1 MTSEAQASASQTSLC
16 RGGRGTFFK
25 CFNFMYDCY
34 RESICD
40 TACVWQPE
48 DNFWE
53 HRSLLPTTGSRD
65 WGQVVRLT
73 RWRLSHTVLPPLHKE
88 ELLSATPAI
97 SMAMSGTVVYTCD
110 LSSQEGQ
117 EDQELVSRVV
127 APRPDWTTWDPVLKA
142 WHTWVSKRPL
152 SMYLRMSAPLPIKQN
167 PPILTWIEGNTSKII
182 LSLCMAVTCYTDTW
196 Y

>member
-1 MTSEAQASASQTSLC
+1 MFQFYLWLLQREHLRHGVCVAARGQLSRAS
-16 RGGRGTFFK
+16 
-25 CFNFMYDCY
+25 
-34 RESICD
+34 
-40 TACVWQPE
+40 
-48 DNFWE
+48 
-53 HRSLLPTTGSRD
+53 SLLPTTGSRD

-73 RWRLSHTVLPPLHKE
+73 WWKLSDTVLPPLHKE

-97 SMAMSGTVVYTCD
+97 SMAMSGTVVYACD

-117 EDQELVSRVV
+117 EDQELVSHVV

-167 PPILTWIEGNTSKII
+167 PPILTWIEGNTGKII
-182 LSLCMAVTCYTDTW
+182 LSLSLYMAVTCYTDTW